1 VRLFTLA
8 LVWTGCRKEEPEPLP
23 PATGPDPYDVQV
35 GPYEVDVRYTS
46 WGIPHVL
53 AEDYGSL
60 AYGMGWAHAHDR
72 LCTLADQI
80 VMVRSERA
88 KYFGP
93 GEDDSHLDSDFGWL
107 GLRVRKQAEEG
118 FLTLPEHIQQSIIGF
133 AAGFSRYIEETPPE
147 QMDPRCAGQPWVRPI
162 DHIDLLSYYL
172 HLGQLSSGKNL
183 VREVGNAQ
191 PPGLRARREP
201 PPIEILEPYREPRIG
216 SNGWAIGK
224 DRTESGRGMLLSNTH
239 FPSEGELQ
247 WWESHLTIPDK
258 LNIYGASL
266 VGSAAINM
274 GFNEHVAWTHTVSE
288 TPRFI
293 VYQLTLDP
301 ESPTRYLYDG
311 QTLEM
316 EGTEYTVEVLGD
328 DGSLSPVT
336 RTLYRTR
343 WGPVFNA
350 PIVGW
355 STLSAYTWRDVNEG
369 NLGTFPTFFGMD
381 HATDQASFE
390 ASHRDHQG
398 IPWVHTMFTTAEGDV
413 LYLDSAAT
421 PNLSPEAEAAYR
433 AYVES
438 NTVAGLF
445 AGYDVTMVDGAD
457 PVYEWVEDPRSVLP
471 GSVPYDD
478 APRLA
483 RTDFVDNANDNY
495 WLANP
500 LEPLTGFPMLY
511 GPTGTPRSARTKMN
525 NRFLLEENGASGP
538 DHRFSLEEL
547 KAAALSARGSVEED
561 LRDEVVERCTGVQD
575 VTVVLDGRNETVDI
589 QPACEVLASWS
600 GTYDVDAVGA
610 QVWREFVVAEQHSWA
625 DLTDQGR
632 LYGDPFDPTDPV
644 YTPSQLAP
652 PADPDPVLEALATAV
667 YRLGEAG
674 IALDARL
681 GDIQYR
687 MKGGERIPTLGST
700 YFEGVISIVSHGGNG
715 TLLPGEGTQG
725 NVINESTELT
735 DEGYYVN
742 SGNSWILALEYTE
755 QGPNASAVLVYSQS
769 ESSLSPHYADQTHL
783 YAQQQFRPVLFHEED
798 ILADPELEIVHL
810 SRPEAGG

>member
-8 LVWTGCRKEEPEPLP
+8 LVWTGCRKDDLDPVP
-23 PATGPDPYDVQV
+23 PTASPDPYDVQV

-53 AEDYGSL
+53 ADDYGSA
-60 AYGMGWAHAHDR
+60 AYGMGWAHARDR

-88 KYFGP
+88 RFFGP
-93 GEDDSHLDSDFGWL
+93 GEEDAHVDSDFGWL
-107 GLRVRKQAEEG
+107 GLGVMEQAEEG
-118 FLTLPEHIQQSIIGF
+118 FLTLPEDIQQSIIGF
-133 AAGFSRYIEETPPE
+133 AAGFSRYIEDTPPE

-162 DHIDLLSYYL
+162 NHIDLLAYYL

-191 PPGLRARREP
+191 PPSGRRARREP
-201 PPIEILEPYREPRIG
+201 PPIEVLEPFREPKIG
-216 SNGWAIGK
+216 SNGWAIGR

-247 WWESHLTIPDK
+247 WWESHLTIPGRM
-258 LNIYGASL
+258 NIYGASL

-274 GFNEHVAWTHTVSE
+274 GFNEHIAWTHTVSE

-301 ESPTRYLYDG
+301 DDPTRYVYDG
-311 QTLEM
+311 ETLDM
-316 EGTEYTVEVLGD
+316 VGTLHSIEVLQD
-328 DGSLSPVT
+328 DGSLQT
-336 RTLYRTR
+336 LQRTLYRTR

-350 PIVGW
+350 PFVGW
-355 STLSAYTWRDVNEG
+355 SGVSAYTWRDVNEG

-398 IPWVHTMFTTAEGDV
+398 IPWVHTMLTTAEGDV

-421 PNLSPEAEAAYR
+421 PNLSPEAEAAY
-433 AYVES
+433 AQYADS
-438 NTVAGLF
+438 NPVAGLF
-445 AGYDVTMVDGAD
+445 AGYGVIVVDGAD
-457 PVYEWVEDPRSVLP
+457 PIYEWVEDPRSVLP
-471 GSVPYDD
+471 GSVPYEE

-495 WLANP
+495 WLSNP
-500 LEPLTGFPMLY
+500 LEPLSGYPMLY

-525 NRFLLEENGASGP
+525 NRFLLEEDGASGP
-538 DHRFSLEEL
+538 DHRFSRAELE
-547 KAAALSARGSVEED
+547 AAALSARGAVAED
-561 LRDEVVERCTGVQD
+561 LRDEVVARCTGVTA
-575 VTVVLDGRNETVDI
+575 VEVVLDGRTETVDI
-589 QPACEVLASWS
+589 SEACAVLAAWS

-610 QVWREFVVAEQHSWA
+610 HVWREFVVAEQHSWT
-625 DLTDQGR
+625 DLTDQGL
-632 LYGDPFDPTDPV
+632 LYGDPFDPADPV

-652 PADPDPVLEALATAV
+652 PADPDPVLQALATSV
-667 YRLGEAG
+667 FRLSEAG
-674 IALDARL
+674 LELDARL

-687 MKGGERIPTLGST
+687 MKGGERIPTLGSS
-700 YFEGVISIVSHGGNG
+700 YYEGVISIASYETGNG
-715 TLLPGEGTQG
+715 TLLPREGEQGT
-725 NVINESTELT
+725 VINSPTGLT

-742 SGNSWILALEYTE
+742 AGNSWILALEYTDA
-755 QGPNASAVLVYSQS
+755 GPEASAVLVYSQS
-769 ESSLSPHYADQTHL
+769 ESALSPHYEDQTRL
-783 YAQQQFRPVLFHEED
+783 YGEQEFRPVLFREED
-798 ILADPELEIVHL
+798 ILADPELEVTHL
-810 SRPEAGG
+810 SLSEQ